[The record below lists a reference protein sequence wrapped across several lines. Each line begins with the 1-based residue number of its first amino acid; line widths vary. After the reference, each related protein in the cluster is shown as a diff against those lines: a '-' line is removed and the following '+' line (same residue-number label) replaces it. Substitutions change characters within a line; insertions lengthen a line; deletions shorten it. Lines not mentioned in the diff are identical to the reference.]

1 MPSTTINNKT
11 YTAYQVLFLLFLLKN
26 IVLKF
31 RLHQHKSEGKPE
43 ISNKAFQSKQS
54 RIQRSQFS
62 LVLPVLPPLYHDV
75 PCQCGILTDH
85 KSCIKSACPYFS
97 VLCSTLLK
105 FKENISVG
113 KQYAQLLLSK
123 SFTYLLNLKHRF

>member
-11 YTAYQVLFLLFLLKN
+11 YTTYQVLFLLFLLKN

-31 RLHQHKSEGKPE
+31 RLHQHKSEGKPK
-43 ISNKAFQSKQS
+43 ISNKVFQSKQS

-62 LVLPVLPPLYHDV
+62 LVLPVLLPLYYGV
-75 PCQCGILTDH
+75 PCQSDILTDH
-85 KSCIKSACPYFS
+85 KSCIKSACPYFG
-97 VLCSTLLK
+97 VLCSTLFK
-105 FKENISVG
+105 FKENISVA
-113 KQYAQLLLSK
+113 KQYAKLLLSK